1 MTDDSRLFQRLG
13 LIRGLAVLVMVA
25 AALGGAPQGVSAFGE
40 CSDYFI
46 GGVCSDENGCEDDQG
61 EVCGEQIP
69 GCAGQG
75 TIICEPSIYC
85 DEGETEKI
93 CSFGSGGGAL

>member
-40 CSDYFI
+40 CSDYFHR
-46 GGVCSDENGCEDDQG
+46 GRL
-61 EVCGEQIP
+61 
-69 GCAGQG
+69 
-75 TIICEPSIYC
+75 
-85 DEGETEKI
+85 
-93 CSFGSGGGAL
+93 FG